1 MSSTPT
7 AQLVARLLK
16 FTAAT
21 GILMAVVAAWRFGWR
36 CGLGLSAG
44 AAVACWNLWVLSRAV
59 TGLADRIV
67 NAQSPERGG
76 RMIWRFFQRY
86 VLVLLVSYVIFRGSS
101 QAFHGFLA
109 GLCAP
114 VGALMLEAA
123 LGIADV
129 VREP

>member
-7 AQLVARLLK
+7 SQLVARLLK

-21 GILMAVVAAWRFGWR
+21 GVLMAAAVAWRFGWR
-36 CGLGLSAG
+36 CGLGLAVG
-44 AAVACWNLWVLSRAV
+44 ASVACLNLWVLSRAV

-67 NAQSPERGG
+67 DAQSSERGG

-101 QAFHGFLA
+101 QAFHGFLV

-114 VGALMLEAA
+114 VAALMLEAG
-123 LGIADV
+123 LGIAGMA
-129 VREP
+129 REP

>member
-7 AQLVARLLK
+7 SQLVARLLK
-16 FTAAT
+16 FTA
-21 GILMAVVAAWRFGWR
+21 GSGVLMAMFATWRYGWR
-36 CGLGLSAG
+36 CGLGLAVG
-44 AAVACWNLWVLSRAV
+44 VAVACLNLAVLSRAV

-67 NAQSPERGG
+67 NTQSGERGG

-101 QAFHGFLA
+101 QAFHGFLV

-114 VGALMLEAA
+114 VAALMLEAA
-123 LGIADV
+123 LGIAGIA
-129 VREP
+129 REP